1 MVLVGYTPLTP
12 LLLKEE
18 NIMQWL
24 KLLETIED
32 IDGFKDFCNNIIL
45 KIILKRRY
53 CYGKR
58 IKGKRVL
65 QTGYC

>member
-12 LLLKEE
+12 KVE

-32 IDGFKDFCNNIIL
+32 IDGFKENCNNIIPNF
-45 KIILKRRY
+45 
-53 CYGKR
+53 
-58 IKGKRVL
+58 
-65 QTGYC
+65 

>member
-12 LLLKEE
+12 LLKEE

-32 IDGFKDFCNNIIL
+32 IDGFKENCNNIIPNF
-45 KIILKRRY
+45 
-53 CYGKR
+53 
-58 IKGKRVL
+58 
-65 QTGYC
+65 